1 MPMLRIVLLQIAI
14 FLSACVGPTVIVLRN
29 PDTNEIIQC
38 RGANTGLSVTAE
50 SIAARDCATGYTA
63 AGWIRMN

>member
-1 MPMLRIVLLQIAI
+1 MRVLSIFLLQIAI
-14 FLSACVGPTVIVLRN
+14 FLSACVGPTVIVMRN
-29 PDTNEIIQC
+29 PATNEIIQC

-50 SIAARDCATGYTA
+50 SMAARDCAAGYTA